1 MLAILVD
8 IRLFVLCINYES
20 LLIYPFQLGAN
31 KKEALA
37 SFLVVGCKLKHI
49 FVCFD

>member
-31 KKEALA
+31 MNNN
-37 SFLVVGCKLKHI
+37 CI
-49 FVCFD
+49 FDFGNVE